1 MSEAIVHQFKVGDE
15 LAFQTGNWQGGW
27 EIHKITKITP
37 SGRLD
42 CGRWTL
48 NPDLSIRGSR
58 SHYGPYK
65 AYAVTDSIREKHL
78 HGICISKIQHQI
90 KWKSLPASVLSQVV
104 NIAEQAMSEVKEDDD
119 E

>member
-1 MSEAIVHQFKVGDE
+1 MSETTVQQFKVGDE

-37 SGRLD
+37 SGRLE

-48 NPDLSIRGSR
+48 NPDLSIRGSKGY
-58 SHYGPYK
+58 YGPYK
-65 AYAVTDSIREKHL
+65 AYVVTDLIREKHL
-78 HGICISKIQHQI
+78 HGVCLSKIQHQI
-90 KWKSLPASVLSQVV
+90 KWKDLPASVLSQVV
-104 NIAEQAMSEVKEDDD
+104 AIAEQSRPEVKEDDD